1 MAELGSPE
9 REAVCVVYPPEAM
22 LAGLVIDYAEED
34 WKGGQDASCAISVWK
49 PWITC
54 WSSVLRREQSGSV
67 YKLRKLHPAAR

>member
-49 PWITC
+49 PWITF
-54 WSSVLRREQSGSV
+54 
-67 YKLRKLHPAAR
+67 